1 MRPAALAAA
10 AALLAA
16 AGMAEAQA
24 QPDMWTQFAEIVAR
38 DPETRQAVETARGR
52 FSDAGEAVAGWEQAG
67 VDTDALLAALPGGL
81 DANLL
86 ADPGRPGE
94 SDGELRSSR
103 PLSEIVPAG
112 WTQILRYGEV
122 DLHPRHAAI
131 LFISPASLG
140 HVVFARA
147 RRWRQGNASC
157 WGPIRGVAVYRPAG
171 APADDPV
178 RLALETA
185 ASFASAR
192 GQAMCERFEGDLA
205 RGFTRMSFLP
215 DGRPLVGINRR
226 TAGARSVARPLAQQ
240 LRRD

>member
-1 MRPAALAAA
+1 MRPAPLAAA
-10 AALLAA
+10 SALLAA
-16 AGMAEAQA
+16 ADMAQAQA
-24 QPDMWTQFAEIVAR
+24 QPDIWAQFAQILAR
-38 DPETRQAVETARGR
+38 DPEMRQTVEASRGR
-52 FSDAGEAVAGWEQAG
+52 FSDTGEAVAGWAQAG
-67 VDTDALLAALPGGL
+67 VDTDAVLAALPGGL
-81 DANLL
+81 DGNLL

-103 PLSEIVPAG
+103 PLAEIVPAG
-112 WTQILRYGEV
+112 WTQVLRYGEV

-171 APADDPV
+171 ARADDPA

-185 ASFASAR
+185 AAFASAE
-192 GQAMCERFEGDLA
+192 GQAVCERFEGDLA

-215 DGRPLVGINRR
+215 DGRPLVVINRR
-226 TAGARSVARPLAQQ
+226 TAGFRSVARPLAQV
-240 LRRD
+240 LARD